1 MKRILRTISYIIWV
15 VFVLGLTNCN
25 DELTTRSSTDVE
37 EETILSSTTG
47 LNMALRSAYHYL
59 LMGESSSSQNDI

>member
-1 MKRILRTISYIIWV
+1 MKRILRTISYIVLV
-15 VFVLGLTNCN
+15 VFVLGFTNCN

-37 EETILSSTTG
+37 EETILASTTG

-59 LMGESSSSQNDI
+59 LM

>member
-37 EETILSSTTG
+37 EETILS
-47 LNMALRSAYHYL
+47 RSEYGTKVCVPL
-59 LMGESSSSQNDI
+59 FVNGGIFF